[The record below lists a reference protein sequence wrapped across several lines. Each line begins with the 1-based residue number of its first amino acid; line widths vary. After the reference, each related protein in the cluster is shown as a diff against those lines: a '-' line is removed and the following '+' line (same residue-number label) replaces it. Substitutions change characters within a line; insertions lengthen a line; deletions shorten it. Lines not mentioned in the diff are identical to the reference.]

1 MLFFSRI
8 EEVKMEDK
16 CFHRL
21 PTGNEK
27 VAMGKAK
34 VFPNPFYYEPSPLV
48 RLAVTLLQQSLPELK
63 EGKMFG
69 VLIVEYGGKLGYL
82 QAYSGQLEG
91 ISDDSFVPLVFDYL
105 QPNGYFKIHEAEITA
120 LNHEIEV
127 LKQSDDYEK
136 AIKKIADLKVEAQ
149 QVVTEAQ
156 QKMAIA
162 KRLRDERRKEKATV
176 SEDEQREMIRESQY
190 MKAELH
196 RTKKRYAALLE
207 VAEAEAEE
215 YNRRIAEL
223 KSARKRKSDHLQRWL
238 FSQFIFQNAR
248 GERKDLLSIFRN
260 YYLLHNPQSVLAT
273 HFATM
278 GDQITLFPPSGT
290 GECCEPKLL
299 QYAFT
304 HGMRPI
310 EMAMFWWG
318 EAPKTEIRQ
327 HGQFYPACNGKCKP
341 LLTWMLKGMN
351 VAANALE
358 TEAEQSIEIIYE
370 DRHLAVIAKPS
381 GMLTVPGRSKQQ
393 SVEAILRQRWGYEE
407 TTPII
412 VHRLD
417 MATSGLL
424 VVARNRYAHK
434 QLQAQFKE
442 RTIQKRYVALLSTDL
457 LNRVGLPKEGTI
469 SLPLCADA
477 VDRPRQIVDKNKGKT
492 AITHYKI
499 VGKTPLQDSHYSE
512 AVKVELRPETG
523 RTHQLRVHCAHSEG
537 LACPI
542 LGDTLYGKRADRLYL
557 HAEYLEFTHPTTGK
571 RLRFK
576 KKLTI

>member
-1 MLFFSRI
+1 MD
-8 EEVKMEDK
+8 DK

-34 VFPNPFYYEPSPLV
+34 VFPNPFYYEPSPLA
-48 RLAVTLLQQSLPELK
+48 RLAVALLQQSLPELK

-91 ISDDSFVPLVFDYL
+91 VSTEGFVPLVFDYL
-105 QPNGYFKIHEAEITA
+105 QPNGYFKTHEAEITA
-120 LNHEIEV
+120 MNHEITA
-127 LKQSDDYEK
+127 LKQLGDYEK
-136 AIKKIADLKVEAQ
+136 AMEKLTKLKAEAQ
-149 QVVTEAQ
+149 QVVAEAQ
-156 QKMAIA
+156 QKMVIA
-162 KRLRDERRKEKATV
+162 KRLRDERRKEKAIV
-176 SEDEQREMIRESQY
+176 PEDEQREMIRESQY

-207 VAEAEAEE
+207 AAEAEVEA
-215 YNRRIAEL
+215 YNRKIAEL
-223 KSARKRKSDHLQRWL
+223 KSTRKRKSDQLQRWL

-260 YYLLHNPQSVLAT
+260 YYLLHSPKSVLAT
-273 HFATM
+273 HYAAM
-278 GDQITLFPPSGT
+278 GEQITLFPPSGT

-299 QYAFT
+299 QYAFV
-304 HGMRPI
+304 HGMRPV

-318 EAPKTEIRQ
+318 EPPKTEIRQ

-358 TEAEQSIEIIYE
+358 AESKQSIDIVYE
-370 DRHLAVIAKPS
+370 DRDLAVIVKPS
-381 GMLTVPGRSKQQ
+381 GMLTVPGHSKQQ
-393 SVEAILRQRWGYEE
+393 SVEAILRQRWGYED
-407 TTPII
+407 TIPII

-424 VVARNRYAHK
+424 VVARNKEAHK
-434 QLQAQFKE
+434 HLQAQFKAKMV
-442 RTIQKRYVALLSTDL
+442 RKRYIALLDASL
-457 LNRVGLPKEGTI
+457 LNRVGLPSEGTI
-469 SLPLCADA
+469 SLPLCAD
-477 VDRPRQIVDKNKGKT
+477 VLDRPRQMVDKNKGKT

-499 VGKTPLQDSHYSE
+499 IGKIPLHDSYYSE

-557 HAEYLEFTHPTTGK
+557 HAEYLAFTHPTTGK
-571 RLRFK
+571 PLSFES
-576 KKLTI
+576 KLTT

>member
-1 MLFFSRI
+1 MD
-8 EEVKMEDK
+8 DK

-21 PTGNEK
+21 PTGNER

-34 VFPNPFYYEPSPLV
+34 VFPNPFYYEPSPLA
-48 RLAVTLLQQSLPELK
+48 RCAVTLLQQSLPELK

-91 ISDDSFVPLVFDYL
+91 ISDDGFVPLVFDYL
-105 QPNGYFKIHEAEITA
+105 QPNGYFKMQEAEITA

-136 AIKKIADLKVEAQ
+136 AIKKIADLKVETQ
-149 QVVTEAQ
+149 QVVAEAQ
-156 QKMAIA
+156 QKMVIA
-162 KRLRDERRKEKATV
+162 KRLRDERRKEKAIV

-196 RTKKRYAALLE
+196 RTKKRYAALLQA
-207 VAEAEAEE
+207 AEAEVEA
-215 YNRRIAEL
+215 YNSIIAKL
-223 KSARKRKSDHLQRWL
+223 KNIRKRKSDQLQRWL
-238 FSQFIFQNAR
+238 FSQFTFLNAQ
-248 GERKDLLSIFRN
+248 GERSDLLSIFRN
-260 YYLLHNPQSVLAT
+260 YYLLHSPKSVLAT
-273 HFATM
+273 HFATV
-278 GDQITLFPPSGT
+278 GEQITLFPPSGT

-304 HGMRPI
+304 HGMRPV

-318 EAPKTEIRQ
+318 ESPKTEIRQ

-351 VAANALE
+351 VAVNVL
-358 TEAEQSIEIIYE
+358 EAESKQSIDIVYE
-370 DRHLAVIAKPS
+370 DRDLAVIVKPS
-381 GMLTVPGRSKQQ
+381 GMLTVPGRSKKQ
-393 SVEAILRQRWGYEE
+393 SVETILRQRWNDND
-407 TTPII
+407 TPII

-442 RTIQKRYVALLSTDL
+442 RTIQKHYIALLSTDL
-457 LNRVGLPKEGTI
+457 LNRVGLSKEGTI
-469 SLPLCADA
+469 SLPMCAD
-477 VDRPRQIVDKNKGKT
+477 VLDRPRQMVDKNKGKT

-499 VGKTPLQDSHYSE
+499 VGKTPLHDSYYSE
-512 AVKVELRPETG
+512 AVKVELRPVTG

-571 RLRFK
+571 PLSFES
-576 KKLTI
+576 KLTT

>member
-1 MLFFSRI
+1 MD
-8 EEVKMEDK
+8 DK

-27 VAMGKAK
+27 VAKGKAK
-34 VFPNPFYYEPSPLV
+34 VFPNPFYYEPSPLA

-69 VLIVEYGGKLGYL
+69 VLIVEYEGKLGYL

-91 ISDDSFVPLVFDYL
+91 VSTEGFVPLVFDYL
-105 QPNGYFKIHEAEITA
+105 QPNGYFKTHEAEITA
-120 LNHEIEV
+120 MNHEIAA
-127 LKQSDDYEK
+127 LKQSDDYRK
-136 AIKKIADLKVEAQ
+136 AIEKLTKLKAEAQ
-149 QVVTEAQ
+149 QVVAEAQ
-156 QKMAIA
+156 QAMVVA
-162 KRLRDERRKEKATV
+162 KRLRDERRREKAIV
-176 SEDEQREMIRESQY
+176 SDNEQREMIRESQY

-207 VAEAEAEE
+207 AAEAEVEA
-215 YNRRIAEL
+215 YNRKIAEL
-223 KSARKRKSDHLQRWL
+223 KSARKRKSDQLQRWL

-260 YYLLHNPQSVLAT
+260 YYLLHSPQSVLAT

-278 GDQITLFPPSGT
+278 GEQITLFPPSGT

-318 EAPKTEIRQ
+318 KAPKTEIRQ
-327 HGQFYPACNGKCKP
+327 HKQFYSACNAKCKP

-351 VAANALE
+351 VAVNALE
-358 TEAEQSIEIIYE
+358 TETEQSINIVYE
-370 DRHLAVIAKPS
+370 DRDLAVILKPS
-381 GMLTVPGRSKQQ
+381 GMLTVPGRSKRQ
-393 SVEAILRQRWGYEE
+393 SVEAILRQRWNDND
-407 TTPII
+407 TPII

-469 SLPLCADA
+469 SLPLCAD
-477 VDRPRQIVDKNKGKT
+477 VLDRPRQMVDRNKGKT

-499 VGKTPLQDSHYSE
+499 IGKIPLHDSYYSE
-512 AVKVELRPETG
+512 AVKVELCPITG

-537 LACPI
+537 LSCPI

-557 HAEYLEFTHPTTGK
+557 HAEYLAFTHPTTGK
-571 RLRFK
+571 PLSFES
-576 KKLTI
+576 KLTT

>member
-1 MLFFSRI
+1 MD
-8 EEVKMEDK
+8 DK

-21 PTGNEK
+21 PKGNEK

-34 VFPNPFYYEPSPLV
+34 VFPNPFYYEPSPLA
-48 RLAVTLLQQSLPELK
+48 RLAVALLQQSLPELK

-69 VLIVEYGGKLGYL
+69 VLIVEYEGKLGYL

-91 ISDDSFVPLVFDYL
+91 VSTEGFVPLVFDYL
-105 QPNGYFKIHEAEITA
+105 QPNGYFKTHEAEITA
-120 LNHEIEV
+120 MNHEIV
-127 LKQSDDYEK
+127 ALKQSNDYGK
-136 AIKKIADLKVEAQ
+136 AIERLTKLKAEAQ
-149 QVVTEAQ
+149 QVVAEAQ
-156 QKMAIA
+156 QAMVVA
-162 KRLRDERRKEKATV
+162 KHLRDERRREKAIV
-176 SEDEQREMIRESQY
+176 SDNEQREMIHESQY
-190 MKAELH
+190 MKAELY

-207 VAEAEAEE
+207 VAEAEVEE
-215 YNRRIAEL
+215 YNSRIAEL
-223 KSARKRKSDHLQRWL
+223 KTVRKRKSDHLQRWL

-278 GDQITLFPPSGT
+278 GVQITLFPPSGT

-370 DRHLAVIAKPS
+370 DHDLAVILKPS
-381 GMLTVPGRSKQQ
+381 GMLTVPGRSKRQ
-393 SVEAILRQRWGYEE
+393 SVETILRQRWNDND
-407 TTPII
+407 TPII

-469 SLPLCADA
+469 SLPLCAD
-477 VDRPRQIVDKNKGKT
+477 VLDRPRQMVDRNKGKT

-499 VGKTPLQDSHYSE
+499 IGKIPLHDSYYSE

-557 HAEYLEFTHPTTGK
+557 HAEYLEFTHPTMGK
-571 RLRFK
+571 PLSFES
-576 KKLTI
+576 KLTT

>member
-1 MLFFSRI
+1 MD
-8 EEVKMEDK
+8 DK

-34 VFPNPFYYEPSPLV
+34 VFPNPFYYEPSPLA
-48 RLAVTLLQQSLPELK
+48 RCAVTLLQQSLPMLK

-82 QAYSGQLEG
+82 QAYSGQLEC

-105 QPNGYFKIHEAEITA
+105 QPNGYFKTHEAEITA

-136 AIKKIADLKVEAQ
+136 AMEKLTRLKAEAQ
-149 QVVTEAQ
+149 QVVAEAQ
-156 QKMAIA
+156 QAMVVA
-162 KRLRDERRKEKATV
+162 KHLRDERRKEKATV

-207 VAEAEAEE
+207 VAEAEVEA
-215 YNRRIAEL
+215 YNSRIAKLKNIRKL
-223 KSARKRKSDHLQRWL
+223 KSDQLQRWL
-238 FSQFIFQNAR
+238 FSQFTFLNAQ
-248 GERKDLLSIFRN
+248 GERSDLLSIFRN
-260 YYLLHNPQSVLAT
+260 YYLLHSPKSVLAT
-273 HFATM
+273 HYAAM
-278 GDQITLFPPSGT
+278 GEQITLFPPSGT

-304 HGMRPI
+304 HGMRPV

-318 EAPKTEIRQ
+318 EPPKTEIRQ

-341 LLTWMLKGMN
+341 LLTWILKGMN

-370 DRHLAVIAKPS
+370 DRDLAVIAKPS

-393 SVEAILRQRWGYEE
+393 SVETILRQRWNDND
-407 TTPII
+407 TPII

-424 VVARNRYAHK
+424 VVARNKEAHK
-434 QLQAQFKE
+434 HLQAQFKAKMV
-442 RTIQKRYVALLSTDL
+442 RKRYIALLDATL
-457 LNRVGLPKEGTI
+457 LNRVGLPSEGTI

-477 VDRPRQIVDKNKGKT
+477 VDRPRQMVDRNKGKT

-499 VGKTPLQDSHYSE
+499 IGKIPLHDSYYSE
-512 AVKVELRPETG
+512 AVKVELRPVTG

-557 HAEYLEFTHPTTGK
+557 HAEYLAFTHPTTGK
-571 RLRFK
+571 PLSFES
-576 KKLTI
+576 KLTT

>member
-1 MLFFSRI
+1 MD
-8 EEVKMEDK
+8 DK

-34 VFPNPFYYEPSPLV
+34 VFPNPFYYEPSPLA
-48 RLAVTLLQQSLPELK
+48 RLAVALLQQSLPELK

-105 QPNGYFKIHEAEITA
+105 QPNGYFKIQEAEITA

-136 AIKKIADLKVEAQ
+136 AIKKIANLKVEAQ
-149 QVVTEAQ
+149 QVVAEAQ
-156 QKMAIA
+156 QKMVIA
-162 KRLRDERRKEKATV
+162 KRLRDERRKEKAIV

-207 VAEAEAEE
+207 AAEAEVEA
-215 YNRRIAEL
+215 YNRKIAEL
-223 KSARKRKSDHLQRWL
+223 KSTRKRKSDQLQRWL

-260 YYLLHNPQSVLAT
+260 YYLLHSPQSVLAT

-278 GDQITLFPPSGT
+278 GEQITLFPPSGT

-304 HGMRPI
+304 HGMRPV
-310 EMAMFWWG
+310 EMAIFWWG
-318 EAPKTEIRQ
+318 EPPKTEIRQ

-358 TEAEQSIEIIYE
+358 VEAKQSIGIVYE
-370 DRHLAVIAKPS
+370 DRDLAVIVKPS

-393 SVEAILRQRWGYEE
+393 SVETIFRQRWNDND
-407 TTPII
+407 TPII

-424 VVARNRYAHK
+424 VVARNKEAHK
-434 QLQAQFKE
+434 HLQAQFKAKMV
-442 RTIQKRYVALLSTDL
+442 RKRYVALLDATL
-457 LNRVGLPKEGTI
+457 LNRVGLPSEGTI
-469 SLPLCADA
+469 SLPLCADEL
-477 VDRPRQIVDKNKGKT
+477 DRPRQMVDRNKGKT

-499 VGKTPLQDSHYSE
+499 VGKTPLHDSYYSE

>member
-1 MLFFSRI
+1 M
-8 EEVKMEDK
+8 
-16 CFHRL
+16 
-21 PTGNEK
+21 
-27 VAMGKAK
+27 
-34 VFPNPFYYEPSPLV
+34 
-48 RLAVTLLQQSLPELK
+48 
-63 EGKMFG
+63 
-69 VLIVEYGGKLGYL
+69 
-82 QAYSGQLEG
+82 QA
-91 ISDDSFVPLVFDYL
+91 
-105 QPNGYFKIHEAEITA
+105 
-120 LNHEIEV
+120 
-127 LKQSDDYEK
+127 
-136 AIKKIADLKVEAQ
+136 
-149 QVVTEAQ
+149 
-156 QKMAIA
+156 
-162 KRLRDERRKEKATV
+162 
-176 SEDEQREMIRESQY
+176 
-190 MKAELH
+190 
-196 RTKKRYAALLE
+196 
-207 VAEAEAEE
+207 AEAEAEE

-278 GDQITLFPPSGT
+278 GEQITLFPPSGT

-304 HGMRPI
+304 HGMRPV

-318 EAPKTEIRQ
+318 KPPKTEIRQ

-370 DRHLAVIAKPS
+370 DHDLAVIVKPS
-381 GMLTVPGRSKQQ
+381 GMLTVPGRSKRQ
-393 SVEAILRQRWGYEE
+393 SVETILRQRWNDND
-407 TTPII
+407 TPII

-469 SLPLCADA
+469 SLPLCAD
-477 VDRPRQIVDKNKGKT
+477 VLDRPRQMVDRNKGKT

-499 VGKTPLQDSHYSE
+499 IGKIPLHDSYYSE
-512 AVKVELRPETG
+512 AVKVELRPVTG

-557 HAEYLEFTHPTTGK
+557 HAEYLAFTHPTTGK
-571 RLRFK
+571 PLSFES
-576 KKLTI
+576 KLTT

>member
-1 MLFFSRI
+1 MD
-8 EEVKMEDK
+8 DK

-34 VFPNPFYYEPSPLV
+34 VFPNPFYYEPSPLA
-48 RLAVTLLQQSLPELK
+48 RCAVTLLQQSLPMLK

-105 QPNGYFKIHEAEITA
+105 QPNGYFKTQEAAITA
-120 LNHEIEV
+120 LNSEIEV

-136 AIKKIADLKVEAQ
+136 VIKKIADLKVEAQ
-149 QVVTEAQ
+149 QVVAEAQ
-156 QKMAIA
+156 QAMVVA
-162 KRLRDERRKEKATV
+162 KRLRDERRKEKAIV
-176 SEDEQREMIRESQY
+176 SDNEQREMIRESQY

-207 VAEAEAEE
+207 VAEAEAEA
-215 YNRRIAEL
+215 YNRKIAEL
-223 KSARKRKSDHLQRWL
+223 KSTRKRKSDHLQRWL

-260 YYLLHNPQSVLAT
+260 YYLLHSPKSVLAT
-273 HFATM
+273 HYAAM
-278 GDQITLFPPSGT
+278 GEQITLFPPSGT

-299 QYAFT
+299 QYAFV
-304 HGMRPI
+304 HGMRPV

-318 EAPKTEIRQ
+318 EPPKTEIRQ

-358 TEAEQSIEIIYE
+358 VEAKQSIDIVYE
-370 DRHLAVIAKPS
+370 DRDLAVIVKPS
-381 GMLTVPGRSKQQ
+381 GMLTVPGRSKRL
-393 SVEAILRQRWGYEE
+393 SVETILRQRWNDND
-407 TTPII
+407 TPII

-424 VVARNRYAHK
+424 VVARNKEAHK
-434 QLQAQFKE
+434 HLQAQFKAKMV
-442 RTIQKRYVALLSTDL
+442 RKRYIALLDATV
-457 LNRVGLPKEGTI
+457 LNRVGLPSEGTI
-469 SLPLCADA
+469 SLPLCADEL
-477 VDRPRQIVDKNKGKT
+477 DRPRQMVDRNKGKT

-499 VGKTPLQDSHYSE
+499 VGKTPLHDSYYSE

-557 HAEYLEFTHPTTGK
+557 HAEYLAFTHPTTGK
-571 RLRFK
+571 PLSFES
-576 KKLTI
+576 KLTT

>member
-1 MLFFSRI
+1 MD
-8 EEVKMEDK
+8 DK

-21 PTGNEK
+21 PKGNEK
-27 VAMGKAK
+27 EAMGKAK
-34 VFPNPFYYEPSPLV
+34 VFPNPFYYEPSSLA
-48 RLAVTLLQQSLPELK
+48 RYAVTLLQQSLPELK

-91 ISDDSFVPLVFDYL
+91 VSTEGFVPLVFDYL

-120 LNHEIEV
+120 MNHEIAT
-127 LKQSDDYEK
+127 LKQSDDYGK
-136 AIKKIADLKVEAQ
+136 AMEKIANLKVEAQ
-149 QVVTEAQ
+149 QVVAEAQ
-156 QKMAIA
+156 QKMVIA

-207 VAEAEAEE
+207 VAEAEVEA
-215 YNRRIAEL
+215 YNSRIAKLKNIRKL
-223 KSARKRKSDHLQRWL
+223 KSDQLQRWL
-238 FSQFIFQNAR
+238 FSQFTFLNAQ
-248 GERKDLLSIFRN
+248 GERSDLLSIFRN
-260 YYLLHNPQSVLAT
+260 YYILNRPQSVFAT
-273 HFATM
+273 HFATV
-278 GDQITLFPPSGT
+278 GEQITLFPPSGT

-299 QYAFT
+299 QYAFV
-304 HGMRPI
+304 HGMRPV

-318 EAPKTEIRQ
+318 EPPKTEIRQ

-370 DRHLAVIAKPS
+370 DHDLAVILKPS
-381 GMLTVPGRSKQQ
+381 GMLTVPGRSKRQ
-393 SVEAILRQRWGYEE
+393 SVETILRQRWNENDI
-407 TTPII
+407 PII
-412 VHRLD
+412 MHRLD

-442 RTIQKRYVALLSTDL
+442 QTIQKRYVALLSTDL

-469 SLPLCADA
+469 SLPLCAD
-477 VDRPRQIVDKNKGKT
+477 VLDRPRQMVDRNKGKT

-499 VGKTPLQDSHYSE
+499 IGKIPLHDSYYSE
-512 AVKVELRPETG
+512 AIKVELRPVTG

-571 RLRFK
+571 PLSFK
-576 KKLTI
+576 SKLTT

>member
-1 MLFFSRI
+1 MD
-8 EEVKMEDK
+8 DK

-21 PTGNEK
+21 PKGNEK

-34 VFPNPFYYEPSPLV
+34 VFPNPFYYEPSPLA
-48 RLAVTLLQQSLPELK
+48 RLAIALLQQSLPELK

-69 VLIVEYGGKLGYL
+69 VLIVEYEGKLGYL

-91 ISDDSFVPLVFDYL
+91 VSTEGFVPLVFDYL
-105 QPNGYFKIHEAEITA
+105 QPNGYFKTQEAEITA

-127 LKQSDDYEK
+127 LKQLGDYEK
-136 AIKKIADLKVEAQ
+136 AMEKLTKLKVEAQ
-149 QVVTEAQ
+149 QVVAEAQ
-156 QKMAIA
+156 QKMVIA
-162 KRLRDERRKEKATV
+162 KRLRDERRKEKAIV

-196 RTKKRYAALLE
+196 RIKKRYAALLE
-207 VAEAEAEE
+207 AAEAEVEA
-215 YNRRIAEL
+215 YNRKIAEL
-223 KSARKRKSDHLQRWL
+223 KSTRKRKSDHLQRWL

-260 YYLLHNPQSVLAT
+260 YYLLHSPKSVLAT
-273 HFATM
+273 HYTAM
-278 GDQITLFPPSGT
+278 GEQITLFPPSGT

-318 EAPKTEIRQ
+318 EPPKTEIRQ

-358 TEAEQSIEIIYE
+358 VEAKQSIDIVYE
-370 DRHLAVIAKPS
+370 DRDLAVIVKPS
-381 GMLTVPGRSKQQ
+381 GMLTVPGRSKRQ
-393 SVEAILRQRWGYEE
+393 SVETILRQRWNEND
-407 TTPII
+407 TPII

-469 SLPLCADA
+469 SLPLCAD
-477 VDRPRQIVDKNKGKT
+477 VLDRPRQMVDRNKGKT

-499 VGKTPLQDSHYSE
+499 IGKIPLHDSYYSE
-512 AVKVELRPETG
+512 AVKVELRPVTG

-557 HAEYLEFTHPTTGK
+557 HAEYLAFTHPTMGK
-571 RLRFK
+571 PLSFES
-576 KKLTI
+576 KLTT

>member
-1 MLFFSRI
+1 MD
-8 EEVKMEDK
+8 DK

-34 VFPNPFYYEPSPLV
+34 VFPNPFYYEPSPLA
-48 RLAVTLLQQSLPELK
+48 RLAVTLLQQSLPMLK

-91 ISDDSFVPLVFDYL
+91 VSTEGFVPLVFDYL
-105 QPNGYFKIHEAEITA
+105 QPNGYFKTHEAEITA
-120 LNHEIEV
+120 MNHEIAA
-127 LKQSDDYEK
+127 LKQSDDYRK
-136 AIKKIADLKVEAQ
+136 AIEKLTKLKAEAQ
-149 QVVTEAQ
+149 QVVAEAQ
-156 QKMAIA
+156 QVVAEAQQAMVVA
-162 KRLRDERRKEKATV
+162 KRLRDERRREKAIV
-176 SEDEQREMIRESQY
+176 SDNEQREMIRESQY

-207 VAEAEAEE
+207 AAEAEVEA

-223 KSARKRKSDHLQRWL
+223 KSTRKRKSDQLQRWL

-260 YYLLHNPQSVLAT
+260 YYLLHSPQSVLAT

-278 GDQITLFPPSGT
+278 GEQITLFPPSGT

-318 EAPKTEIRQ
+318 KAPKTEIRQ
-327 HGQFYPACNGKCKP
+327 HKQFYSACNAKCKP

-351 VAANALE
+351 VAVNALE
-358 TEAEQSIEIIYE
+358 TETEQSINIVYE
-370 DRHLAVIAKPS
+370 DHDLAVILKPS
-381 GMLTVPGRSKQQ
+381 GMLTVPGRSKRQ
-393 SVEAILRQRWGYEE
+393 SVEAILRQRWNDND
-407 TTPII
+407 TPII

-424 VVARNRYAHK
+424 VVARNKEAHK
-434 QLQAQFKE
+434 HLQAQFKAKMV
-442 RTIQKRYVALLSTDL
+442 RKRYVALLDATL
-457 LNRVGLPKEGTI
+457 LNRVGLPSEGTI
-469 SLPLCADA
+469 SLPLCADEL
-477 VDRPRQIVDKNKGKT
+477 DRPRQMVDRNKGKT

-499 VGKTPLQDSHYSE
+499 VGKTPLHDSYYSE

-557 HAEYLEFTHPTTGK
+557 HAEYLAFTHPTMGK
-571 RLRFK
+571 PLSFES
-576 KKLTI
+576 KLTT

>member
-1 MLFFSRI
+1 MD
-8 EEVKMEDK
+8 DK

-21 PTGNEK
+21 PIGNEK

-34 VFPNPFYYEPSPLV
+34 VFPNPFYYEPSPLA

-69 VLIVEYGGKLGYL
+69 VLIVEYEGKIGYL
-82 QAYSGQLEG
+82 QAYSGQLEDVSTDG
-91 ISDDSFVPLVFDYL
+91 FVPLVFDYL
-105 QPNGYFKIHEAEITA
+105 QPNGYFKTQEAEITA
-120 LNHEIEV
+120 LNSEIEV

-136 AIKKIADLKVEAQ
+136 AIERLTKLKAEAQ
-149 QVVTEAQ
+149 QVVAEAQ
-156 QKMAIA
+156 QAMVVA
-162 KRLRDERRKEKATV
+162 KRLRDERRKEKAIV

-207 VAEAEAEE
+207 VAEAEVEA
-215 YNRRIAEL
+215 YNSRIAKL
-223 KSARKRKSDHLQRWL
+223 KNIRKRKSDHLQRWL
-238 FSQFIFQNAR
+238 FSQFTFLNAQ
-248 GERKDLLSIFRN
+248 GERSDLLSIFRN
-260 YYLLHNPQSVLAT
+260 YYLLHSPKSVLAT
-273 HFATM
+273 HYATV
-278 GDQITLFPPSGT
+278 GEQITLFPPSGT

-318 EAPKTEIRQ
+318 KAPKTEIRQ
-327 HGQFYPACNGKCKP
+327 HKQFYSACNAKCKP
-341 LLTWMLKGMN
+341 LLTWMLEGMN
-351 VAANALE
+351 VAVNALE
-358 TEAEQSIEIIYE
+358 TEIEQSINIVYE
-370 DRHLAVIAKPS
+370 DHDLAVILKPS
-381 GMLTVPGRSKQQ
+381 GMLTVPGRSKKQ
-393 SVEAILRQRWGYEE
+393 SVETILRQRWNEND
-407 TTPII
+407 TPII

-469 SLPLCADA
+469 SLPLCAD
-477 VDRPRQIVDKNKGKT
+477 VLDRPRQMVDRNKGKT

-499 VGKTPLQDSHYSE
+499 IGKIPLHDSYYSE
-512 AVKVELRPETG
+512 AVKVELRPVTG

>member
-1 MLFFSRI
+1 MD
-8 EEVKMEDK
+8 DK

-21 PTGNEK
+21 PKGNEK
-27 VAMGKAK
+27 EAMGKAK
-34 VFPNPFYYEPSPLV
+34 VFPNPFYYEPSPLA

-69 VLIVEYGGKLGYL
+69 VLIVEYEGKIGYL

-91 ISDDSFVPLVFDYL
+91 VSTEGFVPLVFDYL
-105 QPNGYFKIHEAEITA
+105 QPNGYFKTHEAEITA
-120 LNHEIEV
+120 MNHEIAA

-136 AIKKIADLKVEAQ
+136 AIEKLTKLKAEAHQVVAEAQ
-149 QVVTEAQ
+149 QA
-156 QKMAIA
+156 MAVA
-162 KRLRDERRKEKATV
+162 KHLRDERRREKAIV
-176 SEDEQREMIRESQY
+176 SDNEQREMIRESQY

-207 VAEAEAEE
+207 AAEAEVEA
-215 YNRRIAEL
+215 YNRKIAEL
-223 KSARKRKSDHLQRWL
+223 KSTRKRKSDQLQRWL

-260 YYLLHNPQSVLAT
+260 YYLLHSPKSVLAT

-278 GDQITLFPPSGT
+278 GEQITQFPPSGT

-318 EAPKTEIRQ
+318 KAPKTEIRQ
-327 HGQFYPACNGKCKP
+327 HKQFYSACNAKCKP

-351 VAANALE
+351 VAVNALE
-358 TEAEQSIEIIYE
+358 TETEQSINIVYE
-370 DRHLAVIAKPS
+370 DHDLAVILKPS
-381 GMLTVPGRSKQQ
+381 GMLTVPGRSKKQ
-393 SVEAILRQRWGYEE
+393 SVETILRQRWNDND
-407 TTPII
+407 TPII

-469 SLPLCADA
+469 SLPLCAD
-477 VDRPRQIVDKNKGKT
+477 VLDRPRQIVDKNKGKT

-499 VGKTPLQDSHYSE
+499 VGKTPLHDSYYSE

-557 HAEYLEFTHPTTGK
+557 HAEYLAFTHPTTGK
-571 RLRFK
+571 PLSFES
-576 KKLTI
+576 KLTT

>member
-1 MLFFSRI
+1 MD
-8 EEVKMEDK
+8 DK

-34 VFPNPFYYEPSPLV
+34 VFPNPFYYEPSPLA
-48 RLAVTLLQQSLPELK
+48 RLAVALLQQSLPELK

-69 VLIVEYGGKLGYL
+69 VLIVEYEGKLGYL
-82 QAYSGQLEG
+82 QAYSGQLEW
-91 ISDDSFVPLVFDYL
+91 ISDDGFVPLVFDYL
-105 QPNGYFKIHEAEITA
+105 QPNGYFKTQEAEITA

-149 QVVTEAQ
+149 QVVAEAQ
-156 QKMAIA
+156 HKMVIA
-162 KRLRDERRKEKATV
+162 KRLRDERRKEKAIV

-196 RTKKRYAALLE
+196 RIKKRYAALLQA
-207 VAEAEAEE
+207 AEAEVEA
-215 YNRRIAEL
+215 YNRKIAEL
-223 KSARKRKSDHLQRWL
+223 KSTRKRKSDHLQRWL

-278 GDQITLFPPSGT
+278 GEQITLFPPSGT

-299 QYAFT
+299 QYAFI

-318 EAPKTEIRQ
+318 EAPKNEIRQ

-370 DRHLAVIAKPS
+370 DHDLAVILKPS
-381 GMLTVPGRSKQQ
+381 GMLTVPGRSKRQ
-393 SVEAILRQRWGYEE
+393 SVETILRQRWNEND
-407 TTPII
+407 TPII

-424 VVARNRYAHK
+424 VVARNKEAHK
-434 QLQAQFKE
+434 HLQAQFKAKMV
-442 RTIQKRYVALLSTDL
+442 RKRYIALLDATL
-457 LNRVGLPKEGTI
+457 LNRVGLPSEGTI

-499 VGKTPLQDSHYSE
+499 IGKIPLQDSHYSE
-512 AVKVELRPETG
+512 AVKVELRPVTG

-557 HAEYLEFTHPTTGK
+557 HAEYLAFTHPTTGK
-571 RLRFK
+571 PLSFES
-576 KKLTI
+576 KLTTL

>member
-1 MLFFSRI
+1 MD
-8 EEVKMEDK
+8 DK

-27 VAMGKAK
+27 EAMGKAK
-34 VFPNPFYYEPSPLV
+34 VFPNPFYYEPSPLA
-48 RLAVTLLQQSLPELK
+48 RCAVTLLQQSLPELK

-82 QAYSGQLEG
+82 QAYSGQLEC

-105 QPNGYFKIHEAEITA
+105 QPNGYFKTQEAEITA
-120 LNHEIEV
+120 MNHEIAA
-127 LKQSDDYEK
+127 LKQSDDYGKAMEK
-136 AIKKIADLKVEAQ
+136 LTKLKAEAQ
-149 QVVTEAQ
+149 QVVAEAQ
-156 QKMAIA
+156 QAMVVA
-162 KRLRDERRKEKATV
+162 KRLRDERRREKAIV
-176 SEDEQREMIRESQY
+176 SDNEQREMIRESQY

-207 VAEAEAEE
+207 AAEAEVEA

-223 KSARKRKSDHLQRWL
+223 KSTRKRKSDQLQRWL
-238 FSQFIFQNAR
+238 FSQFTFLNAH
-248 GERKDLLSIFRN
+248 GERSDLLSIFRN
-260 YYLLHNPQSVLAT
+260 YYLLHSPKSVLAT
-273 HFATM
+273 HYAAM
-278 GDQITLFPPSGT
+278 GEQITLFPPSGT

-299 QYAFT
+299 QYAFVN
-304 HGMRPI
+304 GMRPV

-318 EAPKTEIRQ
+318 EPPKTEIRQ

-358 TEAEQSIEIIYE
+358 VEAKQSIDIVYE
-370 DRHLAVIAKPS
+370 DRDLAVIVKPS

-424 VVARNRYAHK
+424 VVARNKEAHK
-434 QLQAQFKE
+434 HLQAQFKAKMV
-442 RTIQKRYVALLSTDL
+442 RKRYIALLDATL
-457 LNRVGLPKEGTI
+457 LNRVGLPSEGTI

-499 VGKTPLQDSHYSE
+499 VGKTPLQDSRYNE
-512 AVKVELRPETG
+512 AVKVELCPITG

-537 LACPI
+537 LSCPI

-571 RLRFK
+571 RIRFEK
-576 KKLTI
+576 KI

>member
-1 MLFFSRI
+1 MD
-8 EEVKMEDK
+8 DK

-34 VFPNPFYYEPSPLV
+34 VFPNPFYYEPSPLT

-69 VLIVEYGGKLGYL
+69 VLIVEYEGKLGYL
-82 QAYSGQLEG
+82 QAYSGQLEC

-149 QVVTEAQ
+149 QVVAEAQ
-156 QKMAIA
+156 QKMVVA
-162 KRLRDERRKEKATV
+162 KHLRNERRKEKAIV

-196 RTKKRYAALLE
+196 RTKKRYAALLQA
-207 VAEAEAEE
+207 AEAEVEA
-215 YNRRIAEL
+215 YNRKIAEL
-223 KSARKRKSDHLQRWL
+223 KSTRKRKSDQLQRWL
-238 FSQFIFQNAR
+238 FSQFTFLNAQ
-248 GERKDLLSIFRN
+248 GERSDLLSIFRN
-260 YYLLHNPQSVLAT
+260 YYLLHSPKSVLAT
-273 HFATM
+273 HYAAM
-278 GDQITLFPPSGT
+278 GEQITLFPPSGT

-299 QYAFT
+299 QYAFV
-304 HGMRPI
+304 HSMRPV

-318 EAPKTEIRQ
+318 EPPKTEIRQ

-358 TEAEQSIEIIYE
+358 AESKQSIDIVYE
-370 DRHLAVIAKPS
+370 DRYLAVIVKPS
-381 GMLTVPGRSKQQ
+381 GMLTVPGRSKKQ
-393 SVEAILRQRWGYEE
+393 SVETILRQRWNDND
-407 TTPII
+407 TPII

-469 SLPLCADA
+469 SLPMCAD
-477 VDRPRQIVDKNKGKT
+477 VLDRPRQMVDRNKGKT

-499 VGKTPLQDSHYSE
+499 IGKIPLHDSYYSE

-557 HAEYLEFTHPTTGK
+557 HAEYLAFTHPTTGK
-571 RLRFK
+571 PLSFES
-576 KKLTI
+576 KLTT

>member
-1 MLFFSRI
+1 MD
-8 EEVKMEDK
+8 DK

-21 PTGNEK
+21 PKGNEK

-34 VFPNPFYYEPSPLV
+34 VFPNPFYYEPSPLA
-48 RLAVTLLQQSLPELK
+48 RLAVALLQQSLPELK

-82 QAYSGQLEG
+82 QAYSGQLEC

-105 QPNGYFKIHEAEITA
+105 QPNGYFKTHEAEITA

-149 QVVTEAQ
+149 QVVAEAQ
-156 QKMAIA
+156 QKMVIA
-162 KRLRDERRKEKATV
+162 KRLRDVRRKEKAIV

-207 VAEAEAEE
+207 AAEAEVEA
-215 YNRRIAEL
+215 YNRKIAEL
-223 KSARKRKSDHLQRWL
+223 KSTRKRKSDQLQRWL
-238 FSQFIFQNAR
+238 FSQFIFQNAQ
-248 GERKDLLSIFRN
+248 GERSDLLSIFRN
-260 YYLLHNPQSVLAT
+260 YYLLHSPKSVLAT
-273 HFATM
+273 HYVAM
-278 GDQITLFPPSGT
+278 GEQITLFPPSGT

-304 HGMRPI
+304 HGMRPV

-318 EAPKTEIRQ
+318 EPPKTEIRQ

-370 DRHLAVIAKPS
+370 DHDLAVILKPS
-381 GMLTVPGRSKQQ
+381 GMLTVPGRSKKQ
-393 SVEAILRQRWGYEE
+393 SVETILRQRWNEND
-407 TTPII
+407 TPII

-469 SLPLCADA
+469 SLPMCAD
-477 VDRPRQIVDKNKGKT
+477 VLDRPRQIVDKNKGKT

-499 VGKTPLQDSHYSE
+499 VGKIPIQDSYYSE

-557 HAEYLEFTHPTTGK
+557 HAEYLAFTHPTTGK
-571 RLRFK
+571 PLSFES
-576 KKLTI
+576 KLTT

>member
-1 MLFFSRI
+1 MD
-8 EEVKMEDK
+8 DK

-27 VAMGKAK
+27 VAKGKAK
-34 VFPNPFYYEPSPLV
+34 VFPNPFYYEPSPLA

-69 VLIVEYGGKLGYL
+69 VLIVEYEGKLGYL
-82 QAYSGQLEG
+82 QAYSGQLEC
-91 ISDDSFVPLVFDYL
+91 ISDDGFVPLVFDYL
-105 QPNGYFKIHEAEITA
+105 QPNGYFKTHEAEITA
-120 LNHEIEV
+120 MNHEIEV
-127 LKQSDDYEK
+127 LKQSDDYRK
-136 AIKKIADLKVEAQ
+136 AIEKLTKLKAEAQ
-149 QVVTEAQ
+149 QVVAEAQ
-156 QKMAIA
+156 QAMVVA
-162 KRLRDERRKEKATV
+162 KRLRDERRREKAIV
-176 SEDEQREMIRESQY
+176 SDNEQREMIRESQY

-207 VAEAEAEE
+207 AAEAEVEA

-223 KSARKRKSDHLQRWL
+223 KSTRKRKSDHLQRWL

-260 YYLLHNPQSVLAT
+260 YYLLHSPKSVLAT
-273 HFATM
+273 HYAAM
-278 GDQITLFPPSGT
+278 GEHITLFPPSGT

-304 HGMRPI
+304 HGMRPV

-318 EAPKTEIRQ
+318 KAPKTEIRQ

-370 DRHLAVIAKPS
+370 DHDLAVILKPS
-381 GMLTVPGRSKQQ
+381 GMLTVPGRSKKQ
-393 SVEAILRQRWGYEE
+393 SVETILRQRWNDND
-407 TTPII
+407 TPII

-424 VVARNRYAHK
+424 VVARNRYAHR

-477 VDRPRQIVDKNKGKT
+477 VDRPRQIVDKNKGKE
-492 AITHYKI
+492 AVTHYRI
-499 VGKTPLQDSHYSE
+499 IGKTPLHDSYYSE
-512 AVKVELRPETG
+512 AVKVELCPITG

-557 HAEYLEFTHPTTGK
+557 HAEYLAFTHPTTGK
-571 RLRFK
+571 PLSFES
-576 KKLTI
+576 KLTT

>member
-1 MLFFSRI
+1 M
-8 EEVKMEDK
+8 V
-16 CFHRL
+16 
-21 PTGNEK
+21 
-27 VAMGKAK
+27 VAK
-34 VFPNPFYYEPSPLV
+34 
-48 RLAVTLLQQSLPELK
+48 
-63 EGKMFG
+63 
-69 VLIVEYGGKLGYL
+69 
-82 QAYSGQLEG
+82 
-91 ISDDSFVPLVFDYL
+91 
-105 QPNGYFKIHEAEITA
+105 H
-120 LNHEIEV
+120 
-127 LKQSDDYEK
+127 
-136 AIKKIADLKVEAQ
+136 
-149 QVVTEAQ
+149 
-156 QKMAIA
+156 
-162 KRLRDERRKEKATV
+162 LRDERRKEKAIV
-176 SEDEQREMIRESQY
+176 SDNEQREMIRESQY

-196 RTKKRYAALLE
+196 RTKKRYAALLQA
-207 VAEAEAEE
+207 AEAEAEE
-215 YNRRIAEL
+215 YNSRIAKL
-223 KSARKRKSDHLQRWL
+223 KNIRKRKSDHLQRWL

-260 YYLLHNPQSVLAT
+260 YYLLHSPKSVLAT
-273 HFATM
+273 HFATV
-278 GDQITLFPPSGT
+278 GEQITLFPPSGT

-318 EAPKTEIRQ
+318 EPPKTEIRQ

-358 TEAEQSIEIIYE
+358 AESKQSIDIVYE
-370 DRHLAVIAKPS
+370 DRDLAVIVKPS
-381 GMLTVPGRSKQQ
+381 GMLTVPGRSKKQ
-393 SVEAILRQRWGYEE
+393 SVETILRQRWNDND
-407 TTPII
+407 TPII

-469 SLPLCADA
+469 SLPMCAD
-477 VDRPRQIVDKNKGKT
+477 VLDRPRQIVDKNKGKT

-499 VGKTPLQDSHYSE
+499 VGKTPLHDSYYSE

-557 HAEYLEFTHPTTGK
+557 HAEYLAFTHPTMGK
-571 RLRFK
+571 PLSFES
-576 KKLTI
+576 KLTT

>member
-1 MLFFSRI
+1 MLFFGRI

-27 VAMGKAK
+27 EAMGKAK

-48 RLAVTLLQQSLPELK
+48 RCAVTLLQQSLPMLK

-91 ISDDSFVPLVFDYL
+91 VSTDGFVPLVFDYL
-105 QPNGYFKIHEAEITA
+105 QPNGYFKTHEAEITA
-120 LNHEIEV
+120 MNHEIV
-127 LKQSDDYEK
+127 ALKQSDYYGK
-136 AIKKIADLKVEAQ
+136 AIERLTKLKAEAQ
-149 QVVTEAQ
+149 QVVAEAQ
-156 QKMAIA
+156 QAMVVA
-162 KRLRDERRKEKATV
+162 KHLRDERRREKAIV
-176 SEDEQREMIRESQY
+176 SDNEQREMIRESQY

-207 VAEAEAEE
+207 AAEAEVEA
-215 YNRRIAEL
+215 YNRKIAEL
-223 KSARKRKSDHLQRWL
+223 KSTRKRKSDHLQRWL
-238 FSQFIFQNAR
+238 FSQFTFLNAQ
-248 GERKDLLSIFRN
+248 GERSDLLSIFRN
-260 YYLLHNPQSVLAT
+260 YYLLHSPKSVLAT
-273 HFATM
+273 HYATV
-278 GDQITLFPPSGT
+278 GEQITLFPPSGT

-304 HGMRPI
+304 HGMRPV

-318 EAPKTEIRQ
+318 EPPKTEIRQ

-358 TEAEQSIEIIYE
+358 VEAKQSIDIVYE
-370 DRHLAVIAKPS
+370 DRDLAVIVKPS

-393 SVEAILRQRWGYEE
+393 SVETILRQRWNDND
-407 TTPII
+407 TPII

-424 VVARNRYAHK
+424 VVARNKEAHK
-434 QLQAQFKE
+434 HLQAQFKAKMV
-442 RTIQKRYVALLSTDL
+442 RKRYIALLDATL
-457 LNRVGLPKEGTI
+457 LNRVGLPSEGTI

-499 VGKTPLQDSHYSE
+499 VGKTPLQDSRYNE
-512 AVKVELRPETG
+512 AVKVELCPITG

-537 LACPI
+537 LSCPI

-571 RLRFK
+571 RIRFEK
-576 KKLTI
+576 KI

>member
-1 MLFFSRI
+1 MD
-8 EEVKMEDK
+8 DK

-27 VAMGKAK
+27 VAKGKAK
-34 VFPNPFYYEPSPLV
+34 VFPNPFYYEPSPLA

-69 VLIVEYGGKLGYL
+69 VLIVEYEGKLGYL

-91 ISDDSFVPLVFDYL
+91 VSTEGFVPLVFDYL
-105 QPNGYFKIHEAEITA
+105 QPNGYFKTHEAEITA

-136 AIKKIADLKVEAQ
+136 AIKKIANLKVEAQ
-149 QVVTEAQ
+149 QVVAEAQ
-156 QKMAIA
+156 QKMVIA
-162 KRLRDERRKEKATV
+162 KRLRDERRREKAIV
-176 SEDEQREMIRESQY
+176 SDNEQREMIRESQY

-207 VAEAEAEE
+207 AAEAEVEA
-215 YNRRIAEL
+215 YNRKIAEL
-223 KSARKRKSDHLQRWL
+223 KSTRKRKSDQLQRWL

-260 YYLLHNPQSVLAT
+260 YYLLHSPKSVLAT
-273 HFATM
+273 HFAAM
-278 GDQITLFPPSGT
+278 GEQITLFPPSGT

-304 HGMRPI
+304 HAMRPI

-318 EAPKTEIRQ
+318 EPPKTEIRQ
-327 HGQFYPACNGKCKP
+327 HGQFNPACNGKCKP

-358 TEAEQSIEIIYE
+358 VEAKQSIDIVYE
-370 DRHLAVIAKPS
+370 DRDLAVIVKPS
-381 GMLTVPGRSKQQ
+381 GMLTVPGRSKKQ
-393 SVEAILRQRWGYEE
+393 SVETILRQRWNDND
-407 TTPII
+407 TPII

-424 VVARNRYAHK
+424 VVARNKEAHK
-434 QLQAQFKE
+434 HLQAQFKAKMV
-442 RTIQKRYVALLSTDL
+442 RKRYIALLDATV
-457 LNRVGLPKEGTI
+457 LNRVGLPSEGTI
-469 SLPLCADA
+469 SLPLCADEL
-477 VDRPRQIVDKNKGKT
+477 DRPRQMVDRNKGKT

-499 VGKTPLQDSHYSE
+499 VGKTPLHDSYYSE

-557 HAEYLEFTHPTTGK
+557 HAEYLAFTHPTTGK
-571 RLRFK
+571 PLSFES
-576 KKLTI
+576 KLTT

>member
-1 MLFFSRI
+1 MD
-8 EEVKMEDK
+8 DK

-34 VFPNPFYYEPSPLV
+34 VFPNPFYYEPSPLA
-48 RLAVTLLQQSLPELK
+48 RLAVALLQQSLPELK

-105 QPNGYFKIHEAEITA
+105 QPNGYFKIQEAEITA

-136 AIKKIADLKVEAQ
+136 AIKKIANLKVEAQ
-149 QVVTEAQ
+149 QVVAEAQ
-156 QKMAIA
+156 QKMVIA
-162 KRLRDERRKEKATV
+162 KRLRDERRKEKAIV

-207 VAEAEAEE
+207 AAEAEVEA
-215 YNRRIAEL
+215 YNRKIAEL
-223 KSARKRKSDHLQRWL
+223 KSTRKRKSDQLQRWL

-260 YYLLHNPQSVLAT
+260 YYLLHSPQSVLAT

-278 GDQITLFPPSGT
+278 GEQITLFPPSGT

-304 HGMRPI
+304 HGMRPV
-310 EMAMFWWG
+310 EMAIFWWG
-318 EAPKTEIRQ
+318 EPPKTEIRQ

-358 TEAEQSIEIIYE
+358 VEAKQSIGIVYE
-370 DRHLAVIAKPS
+370 DRDLAVIVKPS

-393 SVEAILRQRWGYEE
+393 SVETIFRQRWNDND
-407 TTPII
+407 TPII

-424 VVARNRYAHK
+424 VVARNKEAHK
-434 QLQAQFKE
+434 HLQAQFKAKMV
-442 RTIQKRYVALLSTDL
+442 RKRYVALLDATL
-457 LNRVGLPKEGTI
+457 LNRVGLPSEGTI
-469 SLPLCADA
+469 SLPLCADEL
-477 VDRPRQIVDKNKGKT
+477 DRPRQMVDRNKGKT

-499 VGKTPLQDSHYSE
+499 VGKTPLHDSYYSE

-557 HAEYLEFTHPTTGK
+557 HAEYLAFTHPTTGK
-571 RLRFK
+571 PLSFES
-576 KKLTI
+576 KLTT

>member
-1 MLFFSRI
+1 MD
-8 EEVKMEDK
+8 DK

-34 VFPNPFYYEPSPLV
+34 VFPNPFYYEPSPLA
-48 RLAVTLLQQSLPELK
+48 RLAVALLQQSLPELK

-105 QPNGYFKIHEAEITA
+105 QPNGYFKIQEAEITA

-136 AIKKIADLKVEAQ
+136 AIKKIANLKVEAQ
-149 QVVTEAQ
+149 QVVAEAQ
-156 QKMAIA
+156 QKMVIA
-162 KRLRDERRKEKATV
+162 KRLRDERRKEKAIV

-196 RTKKRYAALLE
+196 RTKKRYAALLQA
-207 VAEAEAEE
+207 AEAEVEA
-215 YNRRIAEL
+215 YNRKIAEL
-223 KSARKRKSDHLQRWL
+223 KSTRKRKSDQLQRWL
-238 FSQFIFQNAR
+238 FSQFTFLNAQ
-248 GERKDLLSIFRN
+248 GERSDLLSIFRN
-260 YYLLHNPQSVLAT
+260 YYLLHSPKSVLAT
-273 HFATM
+273 HYAAM
-278 GDQITLFPPSGT
+278 GEQITLFPPSGT

-299 QYAFT
+299 QYAFV
-304 HGMRPI
+304 HGMRPV

-318 EAPKTEIRQ
+318 EPPKTEIRQ

-358 TEAEQSIEIIYE
+358 VEAKQSIDIVYE
-370 DRHLAVIAKPS
+370 DRDLAVIVKPS
-381 GMLTVPGRSKQQ
+381 GMLTVPGRSKKQ
-393 SVEAILRQRWGYEE
+393 SVETILRQRWNDND
-407 TTPII
+407 TPII

-424 VVARNRYAHK
+424 VVARNKEAHK
-434 QLQAQFKE
+434 HLQAQFKAKMV
-442 RTIQKRYVALLSTDL
+442 RKRYIALLDATV
-457 LNRVGLPKEGTI
+457 LNRVGLPSEGTI
-469 SLPLCADA
+469 SLPLCADEL
-477 VDRPRQIVDKNKGKT
+477 DRPRQMVDRNKGKT

-499 VGKTPLQDSHYSE
+499 VGKH
-512 AVKVELRPETG
+512 
-523 RTHQLRVHCAHSEG
+523 
-537 LACPI
+537 
-542 LGDTLYGKRADRLYL
+542 LY
-557 HAEYLEFTHPTTGK
+557 
-571 RLRFK
+571 
-576 KKLTI
+576 TIVITARR

>member
-1 MLFFSRI
+1 MD
-8 EEVKMEDK
+8 DK

-21 PTGNEK
+21 PKGNEK

-34 VFPNPFYYEPSPLV
+34 VFPNPFYYEPSPLA
-48 RLAVTLLQQSLPELK
+48 RLAVALLQQSLPELK

-69 VLIVEYGGKLGYL
+69 VLIVEYEGKLGYL

-105 QPNGYFKIHEAEITA
+105 QPNGYFKTQEAEITT

-127 LKQSDDYEK
+127 LKQSDDYGK
-136 AIKKIADLKVEAQ
+136 VIKKIADLKVEAQ
-149 QVVTEAQ
+149 QVVAEAQ
-156 QKMAIA
+156 QRMVIA
-162 KRLRDERRKEKATV
+162 KRLRDERRKEKAIV

-196 RTKKRYAALLE
+196 RIKKRYAALLQ
-207 VAEAEAEE
+207 EAEAEVE
-215 YNRRIAEL
+215 AYNSIIAKL
-223 KSARKRKSDHLQRWL
+223 KNIRKRKSDQLQRWL
-238 FSQFIFQNAR
+238 FSQFTFLNAQ
-248 GERKDLLSIFRN
+248 GERSDLLSIFRN
-260 YYLLHNPQSVLAT
+260 YYLLHSPKSVLAT
-273 HFATM
+273 HFATV
-278 GDQITLFPPSGT
+278 GEQITLFPPSGT

-304 HGMRPI
+304 HGMRPV

-318 EAPKTEIRQ
+318 EPPKTEIRQ

-358 TEAEQSIEIIYE
+358 VEAKQSIDIVYE
-370 DRHLAVIAKPS
+370 DRDLAVIAKPS
-381 GMLTVPGRSKQQ
+381 GMLTVPGRSKRQ
-393 SVEAILRQRWGYEE
+393 SVETILRQRWNDND
-407 TTPII
+407 TPII

-424 VVARNRYAHK
+424 VVARNKEAHK
-434 QLQAQFKE
+434 HLQAQFKAKMV
-442 RTIQKRYVALLSTDL
+442 RKRYIALLDTTL

-469 SLPLCADA
+469 SLPLCADEL
-477 VDRPRQIVDKNKGKT
+477 DRPRQMVDRNKGKT

-499 VGKTPLQDSHYSE
+499 VGKTPLQDSYYSE
-512 AVKVELRPETG
+512 AVKVELRPVTG

-537 LACPI
+537 LSCPI

-571 RLRFK
+571 RIRFEK
-576 KKLTI
+576 KI

>member
-1 MLFFSRI
+1 MD
-8 EEVKMEDK
+8 DK

-34 VFPNPFYYEPSPLV
+34 VFPNPFYYEPSQLA
-48 RLAVTLLQQSLPELK
+48 RCAVTLLQQSLPMLK

-82 QAYSGQLEG
+82 QAYSGQLER

-136 AIKKIADLKVEAQ
+136 SIKKIADLKVEAQ
-149 QVVTEAQ
+149 QVVAEAQ
-156 QKMAIA
+156 QKMVIA
-162 KRLRDERRKEKATV
+162 KRLRDERRKEKAIV
-176 SEDEQREMIRESQY
+176 SEDEQRKMIRESQY

-196 RTKKRYAALLE
+196 RTKKRYAALLQA
-207 VAEAEAEE
+207 AEAEVEA
-215 YNRRIAEL
+215 YNSRIAKL
-223 KSARKRKSDHLQRWL
+223 KNIRKRKSDHLQRWL

-260 YYLLHNPQSVLAT
+260 YYLLHSPKSVLAT
-273 HFATM
+273 HFATV
-278 GDQITLFPPSGT
+278 GEQITLFPPSGT

-310 EMAMFWWG
+310 EMAMFWWRDP
-318 EAPKTEIRQ
+318 PKTEIRQ

-358 TEAEQSIEIIYE
+358 AESKQSIDIVYE
-370 DRHLAVIAKPS
+370 DRDLAVIVKPS

-393 SVEAILRQRWGYEE
+393 SVETILRQRWNDND
-407 TTPII
+407 TPII

-469 SLPLCADA
+469 SLPLCAD
-477 VDRPRQIVDKNKGKT
+477 VLDRPRQIVDKNKGKT

-557 HAEYLEFTHPTTGK
+557 HAEYLAFTHPTTGK
-571 RLRFK
+571 PLSFES
-576 KKLTI
+576 KLTT

>member
-1 MLFFSRI
+1 MD
-8 EEVKMEDK
+8 DK

-27 VAMGKAK
+27 VAIGKAK
-34 VFPNPFYYEPSPLV
+34 VFPNPFYYEPSPLA
-48 RLAVTLLQQSLPELK
+48 RCAVTLLQQSLPMLK

-82 QAYSGQLEG
+82 QAYSGQLEC
-91 ISDDSFVPLVFDYL
+91 ISDDGFVPLVFDYL
-105 QPNGYFKIHEAEITA
+105 QPNGYFKTQEAEITA
-120 LNHEIEV
+120 LNSEIEV

-136 AIKKIADLKVEAQ
+136 AIKKIAELKVEAQ
-149 QVVTEAQ
+149 QVVAEAQ
-156 QKMAIA
+156 HKMVIA
-162 KRLRDERRKEKATV
+162 KRLRDERRKEKAIV
-176 SEDEQREMIRESQY
+176 SDNEQREMIRESQY

-207 VAEAEAEE
+207 AAEAEVEA
-215 YNRRIAEL
+215 YNRKIAEL
-223 KSARKRKSDHLQRWL
+223 KSARKRKSDQLQRWL

-260 YYLLHNPQSVLAT
+260 YYLLHSPQSVLAT

-278 GDQITLFPPSGT
+278 GEQITLFPPSGT

-304 HGMRPI
+304 HGMRPV
-310 EMAMFWWG
+310 EMAIFWWG
-318 EAPKTEIRQ
+318 EPPKTEIRQ

-358 TEAEQSIEIIYE
+358 VEAKQSIGIVYE
-370 DRHLAVIAKPS
+370 DRDLAVIVKPS

-393 SVEAILRQRWGYEE
+393 SVETIFRQRWNDND
-407 TTPII
+407 TPII

-424 VVARNRYAHK
+424 VVARNKEAHK
-434 QLQAQFKE
+434 HLQAQFKAKMV
-442 RTIQKRYVALLSTDL
+442 RKRYVALLDATL
-457 LNRVGLPKEGTI
+457 LNRVGLPSEGTI
-469 SLPLCADA
+469 SLPLCADEL
-477 VDRPRQIVDKNKGKT
+477 DRPRQMVDRNKGKT

-499 VGKTPLQDSHYSE
+499 VGKTPLHDSYYSE

-557 HAEYLEFTHPTTGK
+557 HAEYLAFTHPTTGK
-571 RLRFK
+571 PLSFES
-576 KKLTI
+576 KLTT

>member
-1 MLFFSRI
+1 MD
-8 EEVKMEDK
+8 DK

-34 VFPNPFYYEPSPLV
+34 VFPNPFYYEPSPLA
-48 RLAVTLLQQSLPELK
+48 RCAVTLLQQSLPELK

-136 AIKKIADLKVEAQ
+136 AIKKFADLKVEAQ
-149 QVVTEAQ
+149 QVVAEAQ
-156 QKMAIA
+156 QKMVIA
-162 KRLRDERRKEKATV
+162 KRLRDERRKEKAIV

-196 RTKKRYAALLE
+196 RTKKRYAALLQA
-207 VAEAEAEE
+207 AEAEVEA
-215 YNRRIAEL
+215 YNRKIAEL
-223 KSARKRKSDHLQRWL
+223 KSTRKRKSDQLQRWL

-260 YYLLHNPQSVLAT
+260 YYLLHSPQSVLAT

-278 GDQITLFPPSGT
+278 GEQITLFPPSGT

-304 HGMRPI
+304 HGMRPV

-318 EAPKTEIRQ
+318 EPPKTEIRQ

-351 VAANALE
+351 VAANVLE
-358 TEAEQSIEIIYE
+358 VEAKQSIDIVYE
-370 DRHLAVIAKPS
+370 DRDLAVIVKPS
-381 GMLTVPGRSKQQ
+381 GMLTVPGRSKRQ
-393 SVEAILRQRWGYEE
+393 SVETILRQRWNDND
-407 TTPII
+407 TPII

-424 VVARNRYAHK
+424 VVARNKEAHK
-434 QLQAQFKE
+434 HLQAQFKE

-469 SLPLCADA
+469 SLPMCAD
-477 VDRPRQIVDKNKGKT
+477 VLDRPRQMVDKNKGKT

-499 VGKTPLQDSHYSE
+499 IGKIPIQDSYYSE

-557 HAEYLEFTHPTTGK
+557 HAEYLAFTHPTTGK
-571 RLRFK
+571 PLSFES
-576 KKLTI
+576 KLTT

>member
-1 MLFFSRI
+1 MD
-8 EEVKMEDK
+8 DK

-34 VFPNPFYYEPSPLV
+34 VFPNPFYYEPSPLA
-48 RLAVTLLQQSLPELK
+48 RLAVALLQQSLPELK

-105 QPNGYFKIHEAEITA
+105 QPNGYFKIQEAEITA

-136 AIKKIADLKVEAQ
+136 AIKKIANLKVEAQ
-149 QVVTEAQ
+149 QVVAEAQ
-156 QKMAIA
+156 QKMVIA
-162 KRLRDERRKEKATV
+162 KRLRDERRKEKAIV

-196 RTKKRYAALLE
+196 RTKKRYAALLQA
-207 VAEAEAEE
+207 AEAEVEA
-215 YNRRIAEL
+215 YNRKIAEL
-223 KSARKRKSDHLQRWL
+223 KSTRKRKSDQLQRWL
-238 FSQFIFQNAR
+238 FSQFTFLNAQ

-260 YYLLHNPQSVLAT
+260 YYLLHSPQSVLAT
-273 HFATM
+273 HYAAM
-278 GDQITLFPPSGT
+278 GEQITLFPPSGT

-304 HGMRPI
+304 HGMRPV

-318 EAPKTEIRQ
+318 EPPKTEIRQ

-351 VAANALE
+351 VATNALE
-358 TEAEQSIEIIYE
+358 AESKQCIDIVYE
-370 DRHLAVIAKPS
+370 DHDLAVIVKPS

-393 SVEAILRQRWGYEE
+393 SVETILRQRWNDND
-407 TTPII
+407 TPII

-424 VVARNRYAHK
+424 VVVRNKEAHK
-434 QLQAQFKE
+434 YLQAQFKAKMV
-442 RTIQKRYVALLSTDL
+442 RKRYIALLDATL
-457 LNRVGLPKEGTI
+457 LNRVGLPSEGTI
-469 SLPLCADA
+469 SLPLCAD
-477 VDRPRQIVDKNKGKT
+477 VLDRPRQMVDKNKGKT

-499 VGKTPLQDSHYSE
+499 IGKIPLHDSYYSE

-557 HAEYLEFTHPTTGK
+557 HAEYLAFTHPTTGK
-571 RLRFK
+571 PLSFES
-576 KKLTI
+576 KLTT

>member
-1 MLFFSRI
+1 
-8 EEVKMEDK
+8 MEDK

-21 PTGNEK
+21 PIGNEK
-27 VAMGKAK
+27 EAMGKAK
-34 VFPNPFYYEPSPLV
+34 VFPNPFYYEPSPLA
-48 RLAVTLLQQSLPELK
+48 RYAVTLLQQSLPELK

-91 ISDDSFVPLVFDYL
+91 VSTEGFVPLVFDYL
-105 QPNGYFKIHEAEITA
+105 QPNGYFKTHEAEITA
-120 LNHEIEV
+120 MNHEIAT
-127 LKQSDDYEK
+127 LKQSDDYGK
-136 AIKKIADLKVEAQ
+136 AMEKIANLKVEAQ
-149 QVVTEAQ
+149 QVVAEAQ
-156 QKMAIA
+156 QKMVIA

-207 VAEAEAEE
+207 VAEAEVEA
-215 YNRRIAEL
+215 YNSRIAKLKNIRKL
-223 KSARKRKSDHLQRWL
+223 KSDQLQRWL
-238 FSQFIFQNAR
+238 FSQFTFLNAQ
-248 GERKDLLSIFRN
+248 GERSDLLSIFRN
-260 YYLLHNPQSVLAT
+260 YYILNRPQSVFAT
-273 HFATM
+273 HFATV
-278 GDQITLFPPSGT
+278 GEQITLFPPSGT

-299 QYAFT
+299 QYAFV
-304 HGMRPI
+304 HGMRPV

-318 EAPKTEIRQ
+318 EPPKTEIRQ

-370 DRHLAVIAKPS
+370 DHDLAVILKPS
-381 GMLTVPGRSKQQ
+381 GMLTVPGRSKRQ
-393 SVEAILRQRWGYEE
+393 SVETILRQRWNENDI
-407 TTPII
+407 PII
-412 VHRLD
+412 MHRLD

-442 RTIQKRYVALLSTDL
+442 QTIQKRYVALLSTDL

-469 SLPLCADA
+469 SLPLCAD
-477 VDRPRQIVDKNKGKT
+477 VLDRPRQMVDRNKGKT

-499 VGKTPLQDSHYSE
+499 IGKIPLHDSYYSE
-512 AVKVELRPETG
+512 AIKVELRPVTG

-571 RLRFK
+571 PLSFK
-576 KKLTI
+576 SKLTT

>member
-1 MLFFSRI
+1 
-8 EEVKMEDK
+8 MEDK

-34 VFPNPFYYEPSPLV
+34 VFPNPFYYEPSPLA
-48 RLAVTLLQQSLPELK
+48 RLAVALLQQSLPELK

-105 QPNGYFKIHEAEITA
+105 QPNGYFKIQEAEITA

-136 AIKKIADLKVEAQ
+136 AIKKIANLKVEAQ
-149 QVVTEAQ
+149 QVVAEAQ
-156 QKMAIA
+156 QKMVIA
-162 KRLRDERRKEKATV
+162 KRLRDERRKEKAIV

-196 RTKKRYAALLE
+196 RTKKRYAALLQA
-207 VAEAEAEE
+207 AEAEVEA
-215 YNRRIAEL
+215 YNRKIAEL
-223 KSARKRKSDHLQRWL
+223 KSTRKRKSDQLQRWL
-238 FSQFIFQNAR
+238 FSQFTFLNAQ
-248 GERKDLLSIFRN
+248 GERSDLLSIFRN
-260 YYLLHNPQSVLAT
+260 YYLLHSPKSVLAT
-273 HFATM
+273 HYAAM
-278 GDQITLFPPSGT
+278 GEQITLFPPSGT

-299 QYAFT
+299 QYAFV
-304 HGMRPI
+304 HGMRPV

-318 EAPKTEIRQ
+318 EPPKTEIRQ

-358 TEAEQSIEIIYE
+358 VEAKQSIDIVYE
-370 DRHLAVIAKPS
+370 DRDLAVIVKPS
-381 GMLTVPGRSKQQ
+381 GMLTVPGRSKKQ
-393 SVEAILRQRWGYEE
+393 SVETILRQRWNDND
-407 TTPII
+407 TPII

-424 VVARNRYAHK
+424 VVARNKEAHK
-434 QLQAQFKE
+434 HLQAQFKAKMV
-442 RTIQKRYVALLSTDL
+442 RKRYIALLDATV
-457 LNRVGLPKEGTI
+457 LNRVGLPSEGTI
-469 SLPLCADA
+469 SLPLCADEL
-477 VDRPRQIVDKNKGKT
+477 DRPRQMVDRNKGKT

-499 VGKTPLQDSHYSE
+499 VGKTPLHDSYYSE

>member
-1 MLFFSRI
+1 MD
-8 EEVKMEDK
+8 DK

-27 VAMGKAK
+27 VAKGKAK
-34 VFPNPFYYEPSPLV
+34 VFPNPFYYEPSPLA

-82 QAYSGQLEG
+82 QAYSGQLEC

-105 QPNGYFKIHEAEITA
+105 QPNGYFKTHEAEITA

-136 AIKKIADLKVEAQ
+136 AIKKIANLKVEAQ
-149 QVVTEAQ
+149 QVVAEAQ
-156 QKMAIA
+156 QKMVIA
-162 KRLRDERRKEKATV
+162 KRLRDERRREKAIV
-176 SEDEQREMIRESQY
+176 SDNEQREMIRESQY

-207 VAEAEAEE
+207 AAEAEVEA
-215 YNRRIAEL
+215 YNRKIAEL
-223 KSARKRKSDHLQRWL
+223 KSTRKRKSDQLQRWL

-260 YYLLHNPQSVLAT
+260 YYLLHSPKSVLAT
-273 HFATM
+273 HFAAM
-278 GDQITLFPPSGT
+278 GEQITLFPPSGT

-304 HGMRPI
+304 HAMRPI

-318 EAPKTEIRQ
+318 GPPKTEIRQ
-327 HGQFYPACNGKCKP
+327 HGQFNPACNGKCKP

-358 TEAEQSIEIIYE
+358 VEAKQSIDIVYE
-370 DRHLAVIAKPS
+370 DRDLAVIVKPS
-381 GMLTVPGRSKQQ
+381 GMLTVPGRSKKQ
-393 SVEAILRQRWGYEE
+393 SVETILRQRWNDND
-407 TTPII
+407 TPII

-424 VVARNRYAHK
+424 VVARNKEAHK
-434 QLQAQFKE
+434 HLQAQFKAKMV
-442 RTIQKRYVALLSTDL
+442 RKRYIALLDATV
-457 LNRVGLPKEGTI
+457 LNRVGLPSEGTI
-469 SLPLCADA
+469 SLPLCADEL
-477 VDRPRQIVDKNKGKT
+477 DRPRQMVDRNKGKT

-499 VGKTPLQDSHYSE
+499 IGKIPLHDSYYSE

-557 HAEYLEFTHPTTGK
+557 HAEYLAFTHPTTGK
-571 RLRFK
+571 PLSFES
-576 KKLTI
+576 KLTT

>member
-1 MLFFSRI
+1 MD
-8 EEVKMEDK
+8 DK

-21 PTGNEK
+21 PKGNEK
-27 VAMGKAK
+27 EAMGKAK
-34 VFPNPFYYEPSPLV
+34 VFPNPFYYEPSSLA
-48 RLAVTLLQQSLPELK
+48 RYAVTLLQQSLPELK

-91 ISDDSFVPLVFDYL
+91 VSTEGFVPLVFDYL
-105 QPNGYFKIHEAEITA
+105 QPNGYFKTHEAEITA
-120 LNHEIEV
+120 MNHEIAT
-127 LKQSDDYEK
+127 LKQSDDYGK
-136 AIKKIADLKVEAQ
+136 AMEKIANLKVEAQ
-149 QVVTEAQ
+149 QVVAEAQ
-156 QKMAIA
+156 QKMVIA

-207 VAEAEAEE
+207 VAEAEVEA
-215 YNRRIAEL
+215 YNSRIAKLKNIRKL
-223 KSARKRKSDHLQRWL
+223 KSDQLQRWL
-238 FSQFIFQNAR
+238 FSQFTFLNAQ
-248 GERKDLLSIFRN
+248 GERSDLLSIFRN
-260 YYLLHNPQSVLAT
+260 YYILNRPQSVFAT
-273 HFATM
+273 HFATV
-278 GDQITLFPPSGT
+278 GEQITLFPPSGT

-299 QYAFT
+299 QYAFV
-304 HGMRPI
+304 HGMRPV

-318 EAPKTEIRQ
+318 EPPKTEIRQ

-358 TEAEQSIEIIYE
+358 VEAKQSIDIVYE
-370 DRHLAVIAKPS
+370 DHDLAVIVKPS
-381 GMLTVPGRSKQQ
+381 GMLTVPGRSKRQ
-393 SVEAILRQRWGYEE
+393 SVETILRQRWNENDI
-407 TTPII
+407 PII
-412 VHRLD
+412 MHRLD

-442 RTIQKRYVALLSTDL
+442 QTIQKRYVALLSTDL

-469 SLPLCADA
+469 SLPLCAD
-477 VDRPRQIVDKNKGKT
+477 VLDRPRQMVDRNKGKT

-499 VGKTPLQDSHYSE
+499 IGKIPLHDSYYSE
-512 AVKVELRPETG
+512 AIKVELRPVTG

-571 RLRFK
+571 PLSFK
-576 KKLTI
+576 SKLTT

>member
-1 MLFFSRI
+1 
-8 EEVKMEDK
+8 MEDK

-34 VFPNPFYYEPSPLV
+34 VFPNPFYYEPSPLA
-48 RLAVTLLQQSLPELK
+48 RCAVTLLQQSLPMLK

-91 ISDDSFVPLVFDYL
+91 ISDDGFVPLVFDYL
-105 QPNGYFKIHEAEITA
+105 QPNGYFKTQEAEITA
-120 LNHEIEV
+120 LNSEIEV

-136 AIKKIADLKVEAQ
+136 AIKKIAELKVEAQ
-149 QVVTEAQ
+149 QVVAEAQ
-156 QKMAIA
+156 HKMVIA
-162 KRLRDERRKEKATV
+162 KRLRDERRKEKAIV
-176 SEDEQREMIRESQY
+176 SDNEQREMIRESQY

-207 VAEAEAEE
+207 AAEAEVEA
-215 YNRRIAEL
+215 YNRKIAEL
-223 KSARKRKSDHLQRWL
+223 KSTRKRKSDQLQRWL

-260 YYLLHNPQSVLAT
+260 YYLLHSPKSVLAT
-273 HFATM
+273 HFAAM
-278 GDQITLFPPSGT
+278 GEQITLFPPSGT

-304 HGMRPI
+304 HAMRPI

-318 EAPKTEIRQ
+318 EPPKTEIRQ
-327 HGQFYPACNGKCKP
+327 HGQFNPACNGKCKP

-358 TEAEQSIEIIYE
+358 VEAKQSIDIVYE
-370 DRHLAVIAKPS
+370 DRDLAVIVKPS
-381 GMLTVPGRSKQQ
+381 GMLTVPGRSKKQ
-393 SVEAILRQRWGYEE
+393 SVETILRQRWNDND
-407 TTPII
+407 TPII

-424 VVARNRYAHK
+424 VVARNKEAHK
-434 QLQAQFKE
+434 HLQAQFKAKMV
-442 RTIQKRYVALLSTDL
+442 RKRYIALLDATV
-457 LNRVGLPKEGTI
+457 LNRVGLPSEGTI
-469 SLPLCADA
+469 SLPLCADEL
-477 VDRPRQIVDKNKGKT
+477 DRPRQMVDRNKGKT

-499 VGKTPLQDSHYSE
+499 VGKTPLHDSYYSE

-557 HAEYLEFTHPTTGK
+557 HAEYLAFTHPTTGK
-571 RLRFK
+571 PLSFES
-576 KKLTI
+576 KLTT

>member
-1 MLFFSRI
+1 MD
-8 EEVKMEDK
+8 DK

-21 PTGNEK
+21 PKGNEK

-34 VFPNPFYYEPSPLV
+34 VFPNPFYYEPSPLA
-48 RLAVTLLQQSLPELK
+48 RLAVALLQQSLPELK

-82 QAYSGQLEG
+82 QAYSGQLEC

-105 QPNGYFKIHEAEITA
+105 QPNGYFKTHEAEITA

-149 QVVTEAQ
+149 QVVAEAQ
-156 QKMAIA
+156 QKMVIA
-162 KRLRDERRKEKATV
+162 KRLRDERRKEKV
-176 SEDEQREMIRESQY
+176 IVPEDEQREMIRESQY

-207 VAEAEAEE
+207 AAEAEVEA
-215 YNRRIAEL
+215 YNRKIAEL
-223 KSARKRKSDHLQRWL
+223 KSTRKRKSDHLQRWL
-238 FSQFIFQNAR
+238 FSQFTFLNAH
-248 GERKDLLSIFRN
+248 GERSDLLSIFRN
-260 YYLLHNPQSVLAT
+260 YYLLHSPKSVLAT
-273 HFATM
+273 HYAAM
-278 GDQITLFPPSGT
+278 GEQITLFPPSGT

-299 QYAFT
+299 QYAFV
-304 HGMRPI
+304 HGMRPV

-318 EAPKTEIRQ
+318 EPPKTEIRQ

-358 TEAEQSIEIIYE
+358 AESKQSIDIVYE
-370 DRHLAVIAKPS
+370 DRDLAVIVKPS
-381 GMLTVPGRSKQQ
+381 GMLTVPGRSKKQ
-393 SVEAILRQRWGYEE
+393 SVETILRQRWNDND
-407 TTPII
+407 TPII

-457 LNRVGLPKEGTI
+457 LNRVGLPSEGTI
-469 SLPLCADA
+469 SLPLCADEL
-477 VDRPRQIVDKNKGKT
+477 DRPRQMVDRNKGKT

-499 VGKTPLQDSHYSE
+499 IGKIPLHDSYYSE
-512 AVKVELRPETG
+512 AIKVELRPVTG

-571 RLRFK
+571 PLSFK
-576 KKLTI
+576 SKLTT

>member
-1 MLFFSRI
+1 MD
-8 EEVKMEDK
+8 DK

-27 VAMGKAK
+27 EAMGKAK
-34 VFPNPFYYEPSPLV
+34 VFPNPFYYEPSPLA
-48 RLAVTLLQQSLPELK
+48 RLAVALLQQSLPELK

-69 VLIVEYGGKLGYL
+69 VLIVEYEGKLGYL

-91 ISDDSFVPLVFDYL
+91 VSTEGFVPLVFDYL
-105 QPNGYFKIHEAEITA
+105 QPNGYFKTHEAEITA
-120 LNHEIEV
+120 MNHEITA
-127 LKQSDDYEK
+127 LKQLGDYEK
-136 AIKKIADLKVEAQ
+136 AMEKLTRLKAEAQ
-149 QVVTEAQ
+149 QVVAEAQ
-156 QKMAIA
+156 QAMVAA
-162 KRLRDERRKEKATV
+162 KHLRDERRKEKAIV
-176 SEDEQREMIRESQY
+176 SDNEQREMIRESQY

-215 YNRRIAEL
+215 YNSRIAKLKNIRKL
-223 KSARKRKSDHLQRWL
+223 KSDQLQRWL
-238 FSQFIFQNAR
+238 FSQFTFLNAQ
-248 GERKDLLSIFRN
+248 GERSDLLSIFRN
-260 YYLLHNPQSVLAT
+260 YYILNRPQSVFAT
-273 HFATM
+273 HFATV
-278 GDQITLFPPSGT
+278 GEQITLFPPSGT

-304 HGMRPI
+304 HGMRPV

-318 EAPKTEIRQ
+318 DPPKTEIRQ

-351 VAANALE
+351 VAANVL
-358 TEAEQSIEIIYE
+358 EAESKQSIDIVYE
-370 DRHLAVIAKPS
+370 DRDLAVIVKPS
-381 GMLTVPGRSKQQ
+381 GMLTVPGRSKRQ
-393 SVEAILRQRWGYEE
+393 SVETILRQRWNEND
-407 TTPII
+407 TPII

-469 SLPLCADA
+469 SLPMCAD
-477 VDRPRQIVDKNKGKT
+477 VLDRPRQMVDKNKGKT

-499 VGKTPLQDSHYSE
+499 IGKIPLHDSYYSE

-557 HAEYLEFTHPTTGK
+557 HAEYLAFTHPTTGK
-571 RLRFK
+571 PLSFES
-576 KKLTI
+576 KLTT

>member
-1 MLFFSRI
+1 MD
-8 EEVKMEDK
+8 DK

-34 VFPNPFYYEPSPLV
+34 VFPNPFYYEPSPLA
-48 RLAVTLLQQSLPELK
+48 RCAVTLLQQSLPMLK

-82 QAYSGQLEG
+82 QAYSGQLEC

-105 QPNGYFKIHEAEITA
+105 QPNGYFKTHEAEITD

-149 QVVTEAQ
+149 QVVAEAQ
-156 QKMAIA
+156 QKMVIA
-162 KRLRDERRKEKATV
+162 KRLRDERKKEKAIV
-176 SEDEQREMIRESQY
+176 SEDEQGEMIRESQY

-215 YNRRIAEL
+215 YNRKIAEL
-223 KSARKRKSDHLQRWL
+223 KSTRKRKSDHLQRWL
-238 FSQFIFQNAR
+238 FSQFTFLNAQ
-248 GERKDLLSIFRN
+248 GERSDLLSIFRN
-260 YYLLHNPQSVLAT
+260 YYLLHSPKSVLAT

-278 GDQITLFPPSGT
+278 GEQITLFPPSGT

-304 HGMRPI
+304 HGMRPV

-318 EAPKTEIRQ
+318 EPPKTEIRQ

-358 TEAEQSIEIIYE
+358 VEAKQSIDIVYE
-370 DRHLAVIAKPS
+370 DRDLAVIVKPS
-381 GMLTVPGRSKQQ
+381 DMLTVPGRSKKQ
-393 SVEAILRQRWGYEE
+393 SVETILRQRWNDND
-407 TTPII
+407 TPII

-469 SLPLCADA
+469 SLPMCAN
-477 VDRPRQIVDKNKGKT
+477 VLDRPRQMVDKNKGKT

-499 VGKTPLQDSHYSE
+499 IGKIPLHDSYYSE

-571 RLRFK
+571 PLSFES
-576 KKLTI
+576 KLTT